1 MKKLLYTFFFG
12 FATFKYRRL
21 IRTPIILIILIIFGI
36 AIIEFTD
43 SAILRAQAYIIIIFL
58 ILLAVSFLSYVI
70 EPFVIEKKRKE
81 VISLETPLDEPIVTL
96 NVSQQKSTPIISSQI
111 ETNDKP
117 PIHGNFKKI
126 YRIIIVLIKKFNNNK
141 ILSNIF
147 YYSLF
152 FIGSVLIL
160 AGLGNF
166 FSSNSFKEFT
176 GFLSFMI
183 GIIIIIIIWK
193 YGKVF

>member
-43 SAILRAQAYIIIIFL
+43 SVDVRALAYIIFL

-81 VISLETPLDEPIVTL
+81 LISLEKPLDEPIVTL

-111 ETNDKP
+111 ETDDKP
-117 PIHGNFKKI
+117 PIDGNFKKI

-152 FIGSVLIL
+152 FISSALIFS
-160 AGLGNF
+160 GLGNF
-166 FSSNSFKEFT
+166 FSSNSFRQSF
-176 GFLSFMI
+176 GFISILIGTIIMI
-183 GIIIIIIIWK
+183 ILWK
-193 YGKVF
+193 YKKVF